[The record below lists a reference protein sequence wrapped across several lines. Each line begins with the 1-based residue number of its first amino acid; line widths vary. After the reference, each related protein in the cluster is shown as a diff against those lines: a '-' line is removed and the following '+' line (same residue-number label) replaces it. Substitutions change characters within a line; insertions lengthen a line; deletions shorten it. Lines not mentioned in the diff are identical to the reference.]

1 MCFIQFSSRM
11 DAEHR
16 EGVMKITAE
25 GLLGSAS
32 KINSQRGTAS
42 EKDKGSVGAKSDR
55 ADIASRIDSRLVSL
69 QSELNETQTELSRNQ
84 IVKEGLNRLIDEF
97 NKGGNMK
104 AVLDEVKFN
113 DKKVL
118 IDYLGDN
125 GDALTMN
132 ILNEKNKEIDSL
144 IVKDMN
150 KLTKLQVESENIFAS
165 NLSKGSKHESVLGQ
179 ISAMMENGG
188 GNRSSSI
195 SNLNPDAVLRLIR

>member
-1 MCFIQFSSRM
+1 M

-32 KINSQRGTAS
+32 KINSQRGASS
-42 EKDKGSVGAKSDR
+42 EKEKGSVGAKSDR
-55 ADIASRIDSRLVSL
+55 ADITSRIDSRLVSL
-69 QSELNETQTELSRNQ
+69 QSELSETQTELSKNQ
-84 IVKEGLNRLIDEF
+84 IVKEGLSRFVDEF
-97 NKGGNMK
+97 NKGGNIK
-104 AVLDEVKFN
+104 AVLNDVKFN

-132 ILNEKNKEIDSL
+132 MLSEKNNEIDSL
-144 IVKDMN
+144 IVRDTN

-165 NLSKGSKHESVLGQ
+165 NLSKGSKHESVFDQ
-179 ISAMMENGG
+179 ISAMMDNG
-188 GNRSSSI
+188 GNRSASI